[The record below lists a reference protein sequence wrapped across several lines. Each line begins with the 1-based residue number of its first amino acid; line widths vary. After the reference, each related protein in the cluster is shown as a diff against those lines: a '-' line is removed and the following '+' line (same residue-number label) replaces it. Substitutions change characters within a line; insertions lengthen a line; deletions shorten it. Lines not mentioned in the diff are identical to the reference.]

1 MQLLNGVDGRMRGEL
16 RLSEHHRADHI
27 FRVLQNKYG
36 DKSTAALEI
45 VEDLKRVLL

>member
-1 MQLLNGVDGRMRGEL
+1 MQLRKEL
-16 RLSEHHRADHI
+16 RLKENHRADHI